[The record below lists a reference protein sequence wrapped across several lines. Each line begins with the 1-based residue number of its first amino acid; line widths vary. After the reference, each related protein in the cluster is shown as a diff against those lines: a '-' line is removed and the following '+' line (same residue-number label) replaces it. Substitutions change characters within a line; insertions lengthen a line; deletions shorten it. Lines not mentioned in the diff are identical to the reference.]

1 LYGDVAVIG
10 RHRQFL
16 VDQPVLLLLAVEMVV
31 TPEEDADL
39 VLHHQP
45 GGWAAPAR
53 ALFLERALALLALA
67 APFVEIGFVDP
78 AAAGAEHVVGE
89 DELMLRLARL
99 ERALEPLI
107 LRVADGDAPPVAVLL
122 VRALVFLAAL
132 AAEAAVDERRRM
144 PVVVEKDEER
154 VTPGPGAV
162 ALERADVLERLRV
175 AQ

>member
-1 LYGDVAVIG
+1 
-10 RHRQFL
+10 
-16 VDQPVLLLLAVEMVV
+16 
-31 TPEEDADL
+31 
-39 VLHHQP
+39 
-45 GGWAAPAR
+45 
-53 ALFLERALALLALA
+53 
-67 APFVEIGFVDP
+67 
-78 AAAGAEHVVGE
+78 
-89 DELMLRLARL
+89 MLRLARL